1 MIRKRRRTSA
11 LLGILFLTCIPV
23 LLLQSG
29 LFSVRTVELR
39 GLPDAQMDQ
48 LRPLAR
54 TLVGRNLLK
63 IELADA
69 ARALASAGWVRDLRI
84 RKVLPSRL
92 EITVQV
98 RRPVA
103 VYVGP
108 AGEALV
114 DAAGTL
120 YCGPALEGPCLAL
133 TGDAHN
139 PSVRDLAG
147 FLARTEGLERQLAG
161 VDVAPDGQVR
171 FLDRRG
177 YWLTVDLATAR
188 ECLPQFEA
196 LLDQCPGYASAGAV
210 DIRRPGRFI
219 ITG

>member
-1 MIRKRRRTSA
+1 MIRKRRRTST
-11 LLGILFLTCIPV
+11 LLGVLVFTCLPV
-23 LLLQSG
+23 LLLQSRI
-29 LFSVRTVELR
+29 FAVRTVEVR
-39 GLPDAQMDQ
+39 GLPAGQADQ
-48 LRPLAR
+48 LKSLSRVL
-54 TLVGRNLLK
+54 LGRNLLNL
-63 IELADA
+63 ELADA
-69 ARALASAGWVRDLRI
+69 ARALGPAGWVRDLRI

-92 EITVQV
+92 EITVEA

-108 AGEALV
+108 GGEALV

-133 TGDAHN
+133 TGDARN
-139 PSVRDLAG
+139 PAVRRLAAFLAG
-147 FLARTEGLERQLAG
+147 TEGLERQFAG
-161 VDVAPDGQVR
+161 AHVSPDGEVR

-177 YWLTVDLATAR
+177 HWLTVDLDTAA
-188 ECLPQFEA
+188 ECLPLFET
-196 LLDQCPGYASAGAV
+196 LLEECPGYASAGAV